1 MSFSD
6 RLLGG
11 GETLPTTASGNIDM
25 SGRPR
30 AGESSGRVYNSL
42 HEIPEYRSYLG
53 ELESQHRLPKGL
65 LPAIMR
71 AESGGRID
79 AVSPVGA
86 RGPFQF
92 MPGTAKEYGIDPLDP
107 LQSADGAARYL
118 KKSLDQF
125 GNLPEAVASYNA
137 GPGRISKTGVKGA
150 PRETRN
156 YVEKVLSG
164 LMDFVI
170 PGAEAAEMEA
180 ASEPVPEGRNFRSL
194 DRFQSIPEG
203 VSSDASAPSAPS
215 GGSFSDRLLGGGTSG
230 PAASDAE
237 EQTPPAP
244 APAAGS
250 SFSDRILGGTGTPP
264 PPQAPPQ
271 SGKFTLVDQ
280 APAPEG
286 APATGPTFTQRTVE
300 VPGPATPTAPAPQ
313 GAKTIS
319 QMGRAYHYD
328 PQRAASSSLI
338 AKASFADDVKFR
350 IPLYAKARGISPDS
364 YQVIDGR
371 PAYRA
376 KDDGN
381 WYFEEPPDGWL
392 DPINSFGEL
401 ADRTAGNAGPAIPAL
416 AGTAAGIATFPA
428 ALTGV
433 GIAGTVGATAGA
445 QAGGE
450 LVRQAV
456 GKALTGEDVDLGKV
470 AEEGAYGAVGQA
482 VPTVAIRAARPFI
495 ERVPTVLKNI
505 PRTERARIDT
515 AAAADLARKAKEK
528 KIGLTP
534 AELADSP
541 SMKAEQ
547 KYLSNMPQSADKMG
561 DYYQGRA
568 TQIDEAVNRELTAIS
583 PNDSTELAGRDAI
596 GAAKG
601 AIKGARA
608 ARTAEARPKY
618 EAVVNERS
626 VLDEGQFGPVA
637 GDPYLMERVA
647 AVKSSKLHGMQE
659 LPDQSL
665 PVLDQVKKDLDD
677 AIDVARRGGEGNKA
691 RLLSEKRAK
700 LLEATDTAFPDY
712 PGARAAFAGESPA
725 VDELEQGVIGQ
736 IAKLKDTSARDA
748 ADRLMSGSRIG
759 PLEAGRARNAI
770 EKESPEAWQGVKRA
784 WLSSQ
789 WDRASKEN
797 LTDGA
802 LNAGPKFRKALM
814 GDPQQRKVLETVLS
828 QGEMKSLS
836 DLSEVLEAAGRVK
849 PIGSD
854 TAWNAE
860 MQRLAGERATPWIAK
875 AADTILSPHDW
886 GKNTK
891 EALTRWN
898 LSRQANKLVDVIT
911 SPDAAAELA
920 RLRQMSPGTARW
932 AVGVTRILEEAGLF
946 EPLRKESRR

>member
-1 MSFSD
+1 M
-6 RLLGG
+6 
-11 GETLPTTASGNIDM
+11 
-25 SGRPR
+25 
-30 AGESSGRVYNSL
+30 
-42 HEIPEYRSYLG
+42 
-53 ELESQHRLPKGL
+53 K
-65 LPAIMR
+65 

-92 MPGTAKEYGIDPLDP
+92 MPATAREYEIDPLDP

-118 KKSLDQF
+118 RKSLDQF

-137 GPGRISKTGVKGA
+137 GPGRIAKTGVKGA
-150 PRETRN
+150 PRETRD
-156 YVEKVLSG
+156 YVGKVL
-164 LMDFVI
+164 DFLI
-170 PGAEAAEMEA
+170 PAAGAAEMED
-180 ASEPVPEGRNFRSL
+180 PVL
-194 DRFQSIPEG
+194 
-203 VSSDASAPSAPS
+203 SAPSAPS
-215 GGSFSDRLLGGGTSG
+215 
-230 PAASDAE
+230 AASGRLSDCILGVGDTTTGPTAAS
-237 EQTPPAP
+237 PAP
-244 APAAGS
+244 ATPGPAPEPSPSPADPMTPGNRPS
-250 SFSDRILGGTGTPP
+250 LSDRILGGAGAD
-264 PPQAPPQ
+264 APLP
-271 SGKFTLVDQ
+271 SDVDQ
-280 APAPEG
+280 IPPSRTATPAPAPE
-286 APATGPTFTQRTVE
+286 
-300 VPGPATPTAPAPQ
+300 

-328 PQRAASSSLI
+328 PERAASSSLI
-338 AKASFADDVKFR
+338 AKASFADDPKYR

-364 YQVIDGR
+364 YQIIDGR

-381 WYFEEPPDGWL
+381 WYFEEPPDGWFE
-392 DPINSFGEL
+392 PIDSFGEL
-401 ADRTAGNAGPAIPAL
+401 ADWTAGNAGPAIPAV

-450 LVRQAV
+450 LLRQGI
-456 GKALTGEDVDLGKV
+456 GKMLTGEDVDLGKV

-495 ERVPTVLKNI
+495 ERFRRSS
-505 PRTERARIDT
+505 RTSPAPSGPGFDT
-515 AAAADLARKAKEK
+515 AAAADLEAKAKDK
-528 KIGLTP
+528 NIRLTAP
-534 AELADSP
+534 ELSNSP

-568 TQIDEAVNRELTAIS
+568 LEIHDAVDR
-583 PNDSTELAGRDAI
+583 ELAGISPQDSAELAGADAI
-596 GAAKG
+596 KAAKG

-608 ARTAEARPKY
+608 ARSAEAKPQY

-647 AVKSSKLHGMQE
+647 AVKASKLHGMKD
-659 LPDQSL
+659 LPDQAL

-712 PGARAAFAGESPA
+712 PAARAAFAGESPA
-725 VDELEQGVIGQ
+725 VDELEKGVIGQ

-748 ADRLMSGSRIG
+748 ADRLMNGSRIG
-759 PLEAGRARNAI
+759 PLEASRARNAI
-770 EKESPEAWQGVKRA
+770 ERESPEVWQGVKRA

-789 WDRASKEN
+789 WDRASKET
-797 LTDGA
+797 LSDGA

-828 QGEMKSLS
+828 QEEMKSLS

-854 TAWNAE
+854 TAWNQEMKKLAE
-860 MQRLAGERATPWIAK
+860 ERATPWLAK
-875 AADTILSPHDW
+875 AADTILSPHNW
-886 GKNTK
+886 GKNLK

-898 LSRQANKLVDVIT
+898 AGRQANRLVDVIT

-920 RLRQMSPGTARW
+920 RLRQMPPGTARW
-932 AVGVTRILEEAGLF
+932 AVGVTRILEEIGLF
-946 EPLRKESRR
+946 GPQRTEARR